1 MKRISKKQ
9 LKVKLFGNYHRSGIV
24 NIVFTYCLLIG
35 ISFIFLYPLL
45 QMLVKSFMGLEDLV
59 DTTVLWIPTRLTGSN
74 YQKAVAALKFWPR
87 FWDTFVVATVP
98 SVVAVIS
105 SAFIGYGLARHQIP
119 GKRLWMALLL
129 VVFLVPSVLISIPT
143 YLTYQKL
150 GILDSLWALIYPA
163 MTGFGLRQVIFI
175 LLFYQ
180 FFKAIPHELSESA
193 EMDGATSLQIYFK
206 IAVPMSIPA
215 FLISFLYSFVWYWN
229 ETTLTKMYMQ
239 TKYSTLP
246 MALVDFRMLY
256 ETLYKTDNLGLA
268 GASDVFNQGVLF
280 AGTLLSIAPLLLMYF
295 ICQKWFIESADR
307 SGITGL

>member
-119 GKRLWMALLL
+119 GKRLWIALLL

-180 FFKAIPHELSESA
+180 FF
-193 EMDGATSLQIYFK
+193 
-206 IAVPMSIPA
+206 
-215 FLISFLYSFVWYWN
+215 
-229 ETTLTKMYMQ
+229 
-239 TKYSTLP
+239 
-246 MALVDFRMLY
+246 
-256 ETLYKTDNLGLA
+256 
-268 GASDVFNQGVLF
+268 
-280 AGTLLSIAPLLLMYF
+280 
-295 ICQKWFIESADR
+295 
-307 SGITGL
+307 

>member
-1 MKRISKKQ
+1 MKKINKKQ
-9 LKVKLFGNYHRSGIV
+9 LKVMLFGNYHRSGIV
-24 NIVFTYCLLIG
+24 NMVFTYCLLIG

-45 QMLVKSFMGLEDLV
+45 QMLVKSLMGLEDLI
-59 DTTVLWIPTRLTGSN
+59 DSTVLWIPTKLTVTN
-74 YQKAVAALKFWPR
+74 FQKAIATLKFWPSL
-87 FWDTFVVATVP
+87 WDTFLVATIP
-98 SVVAVIS
+98 SLIAVVS
-105 SAFIGYGLARHQIP
+105 SAFIGYGFARHQIP
-119 GKRLWMALLL
+119 GKSVWMALLL

-150 GILDSLWALIYPA
+150 GILDSLWSLIYPA
-163 MTGFGLRQVIFI
+163 LTGFGLRQVIFI

-180 FFKAIPHELSESA
+180 FFKAIPHELTESA
-193 EMDGATSLQIYFK
+193 EIDGATSIQVYIK

-229 ETTLTKMYMQ
+229 ETTLTKMYLQ
-239 TKYSTLP
+239 TKYTTLP
-246 MALVDFRMLY
+246 MALIDFKTLY
-256 ETLYKTDNLGLA
+256 ETLYRTENLGLA

-280 AGTLLSIAPLLLMYF
+280 AGTLLSIFPLLIMYF